1 MHVGLWVAVGF
12 ALLASVVSFV
22 FVRSHVGEGQGA
34 GGH

>member
-1 MHVGLWVAVGF
+1 MAWVAVGF